1 MKKARLEIRLD
12 EVDKELLRKMAELE
26 GCTITS
32 LLDDYIQDLIKK
44 LRVHLKPNDSG
55 ENLEIGG

>member
-55 ENLEIGG
+55 ESLEISG

>member
-55 ENLEIGG
+55 ESIEIGG

>member
-55 ENLEIGG
+55 ESLEIDS

>member
-55 ENLEIGG
+55 ESLEIDI

>member
-1 MKKARLEIRLD
+1 MKKARLEIRLY

-55 ENLEIGG
+55 ESLEIVC

>member
-55 ENLEIGG
+55 ESLEING

>member
-32 LLDDYIQDLIKK
+32 ILDNHIQELIQK
-44 LRVHLKPNDSG
+44 LRVCIKPND
-55 ENLEIGG
+55 LEEVHL

>member
-55 ENLEIGG
+55 ENPEIDS

>member
-44 LRVHLKPNDSG
+44 LRVHLKPNDYG
-55 ENLEIGG
+55 ENPEIDS